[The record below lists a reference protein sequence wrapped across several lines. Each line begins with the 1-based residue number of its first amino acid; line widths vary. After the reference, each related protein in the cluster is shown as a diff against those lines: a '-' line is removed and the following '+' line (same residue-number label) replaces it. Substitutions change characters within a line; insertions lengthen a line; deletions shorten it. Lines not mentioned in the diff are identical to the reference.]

1 MAPPGPRIAPWL
13 LAAAWVLQPPGTAS
27 AQATAC
33 RIEPFQG
40 ATTPQGAVMQM
51 RVVNTGAACSVSN
64 YGLPAE
70 QANPAYSGAIT
81 STPTHGSA
89 AFVAP
94 QVRYT
99 PAAGYA
105 GDDEFSYE
113 AFAKG
118 AVGQQLR
125 LKVRVK
131 VRIVA
136 P

>member
-1 MAPPGPRIAPWL
+1 
-13 LAAAWVLQPPGTAS
+13 
-27 AQATAC
+27 
-33 RIEPFQG
+33 
-40 ATTPQGAVMQM
+40 M
-51 RVVNTGAACSVSN
+51 RMEVVNTGAACSVSN
-64 YGLPAE
+64 YGMPAE
-70 QANPAYSGAIT
+70 RAQPAYSGSVT
-81 STPTHGSA
+81 SPPAHGSA

-94 QVRYT
+94 QIRYT

-125 LKVRVK
+125 LKVRVQ
-131 VRIVA
+131 VRVLA